1 MPSKTCRVTS
11 RANRAGQN
19 SLGCVNNNAKP
30 NSPDDALFG
39 NSADDLAD
47 DLNNDIDVPV
57 YRRDAQKPADATPP
71 AKATK
76 IDKPGEEAA
85 GEETA
90 EASAAG
96 DAKPEAPERGKASG
110 GEAKSAKTSKPAE
123 SGAAVA
129 MAAEDAPNT
138 DTGSERASTD
148 TSAYASAET
157 PVEEKPAKRDIYAVL
172 GRARP
177 QRIESRPPEQEVDL
191 SKLDSSQ
198 PAAGAGADAGAAS
211 GPSDRWGKVDD
222 ANPAE
227 RPTASTN
234 DQAFS
239 RQAKN
244 GAAPAASAGV
254 TGAAAGAADAGVTGA
269 DRGATGVGSAAG
281 AGAAA
286 GADTDRSTA
295 GAGVAGAG
303 TGAETA
309 AGAAGAGVIGAGTV
323 GAGTVSAADGSEI
336 GGADTPGSATGAVTA
351 PETAAGA
358 AGAGVV
364 GAGVAGSADTAAGA
378 DTAVDAGVT
387 GGDRD
392 AAGADR
398 DAAGAG
404 AVAEIKRGTT
414 SFGLF
419 ILRAVLGAYL
429 LVRGLQTLFA
439 FGGDPGVDVFQS
451 QLGNYNFT
459 DILAI
464 GIPVAEVVAGGL
476 LLLGL
481 VTPFGA
487 ALATVVGGFMAFHN
501 LDSFQG
507 TLWPYGLSPH
517 VQLWAALTVASIS
530 LIFLGP
536 GRISL
541 DRSRGWATRPL
552 ASAWIFFL
560 VAAAATAG
568 LWLGVGGGNPFN

>member
-1 MPSKTCRVTS
+1 MTS

-76 IDKPGEEAA
+76 IEKPGEETTAA
-85 GEETA
+85 A
-90 EASAAG
+90 E
-96 DAKPEAPERGKASG
+96 DAKHETPVQVTASEPG
-110 GEAKSAKTSKPAE
+110 AKSAKTSELTEPD
-123 SGAAVA
+123 AATDV
-129 MAAEDAPNT
+129 AAEDAPNK
-138 DTGSERASTD
+138 DTGSDGASTD
-148 TSAYASAET
+148 VPADASAET
-157 PVEEKPAKRDIYAVL
+157 LEAETPETAAPVEEKPAKRDIYAVL

-244 GAAPAASAGV
+244 GAGPAG
-254 TGAAAGAADAGVTGA
+254 TAAG
-269 DRGATGVGSAAG
+269 TGVAG

-286 GADTDRSTA
+286 GVNAA
-295 GAGVAGAG
+295 GADVSAADGSEIGGAG

-358 AGAGVV
+358 AGAG
-364 GAGVAGSADTAAGA
+364 AAG
-378 DTAVDAGVT
+378 
-387 GGDRD
+387 
-392 AAGADR
+392 
-398 DAAGAG
+398 AAGAG
-404 AVAEIKRGTT
+404 AVAGADRDRDAAAATGAEVVGADRDAASADRDAVGAGAVAEVKRGTT

>member
-1 MPSKTCRVTS
+1 MPSKTCRATS
-11 RANRAGQN
+11 RGNRAGQN

-39 NSADDLAD
+39 NSADDLTD

-57 YRRDAQKPADATPP
+57 YRRDAQKPADSTPP

-76 IDKPGEEAA
+76 IDKPGGETV
-85 GEETA
+85 GEETV
-90 EASAAG
+90 ESSAAE
-96 DAKPEAPERGKASG
+96 DAKPEPPAQLTASKPG
-110 GEAKSAKTSKPAE
+110 AKSAKTSDPVE
-123 SGAAVA
+123 SDSAAAVA
-129 MAAEDAPNT
+129 AEDGSNKG
-138 DTGSERASTD
+138 TGSDGASAD
-148 TSAYASAET
+148 PSAGASAEASGAEAPEAEA

-177 QRIESRPPEQEVDL
+177 QRIESRPPEPEVDL
-191 SKLDSSQ
+191 SKLDASQ
-198 PAAGAGADAGAAS
+198 SAAGAGVAGADSNADARANAGDTH

-227 RPTASTN
+227 QATASTN
-234 DQAFS
+234 DQAFI
-239 RQAKN
+239 RQAKI
-244 GAAPAASAGV
+244 
-254 TGAAAGAADAGVTGA
+254 
-269 DRGATGVGSAAG
+269 
-281 AGAAA
+281 

-295 GAGVAGAG
+295 GAGAAGAD
-303 TGAETA
+303 
-309 AGAAGAGVIGAGTV
+309 AGAAGAGVTGAGAAADATGAAGAA
-323 GAGTVSAADGSEI
+323 GAGTVSAADGSEF
-336 GGADTPGSATGAVTA
+336 GGTDTPGSATGAVTV
-351 PETAAGA
+351 PETAADADRDRDAAAAAGAGAAGTGAVAGADRDRDAAAAAGAEVGGADATAGA
-358 AGAGVV
+358 AGAG
-364 GAGVAGSADTAAGA
+364 
-378 DTAVDAGVT
+378 
-387 GGDRD
+387 
-392 AAGADR
+392 
-398 DAAGAG
+398 
-404 AVAEIKRGTT
+404 AEVKRGTT

-451 QLGNYNFT
+451 QLENYNFT

-487 ALATVVGGFMAFHN
+487 ALATIVGGFMAFHN

-507 TLWPYGLSPH
+507 TLWPYGLNPH
-517 VQLWAALTVASIS
+517 VQLWAALTVVSIS

-552 ASAWIFFL
+552 ASAWIFFV
-560 VAAAATAG
+560 VAAATTAG

>member
-1 MPSKTCRVTS
+1 M
-11 RANRAGQN
+11 
-19 SLGCVNNNAKP
+19 NNNAKP

-39 NSADDLAD
+39 NSADDLTD

-57 YRRDAQKPADATPP
+57 YRRDAQKPADSTPP

-76 IDKPGEEAA
+76 IDKPGGETV
-85 GEETA
+85 GEETV
-90 EASAAG
+90 ESSAAE
-96 DAKPEAPERGKASG
+96 DAKPEPPAQLTASKPG
-110 GEAKSAKTSKPAE
+110 AKSAKTSDPVE
-123 SGAAVA
+123 SDSAAAVA
-129 MAAEDAPNT
+129 AEDGSNKG
-138 DTGSERASTD
+138 TGSDGASAD
-148 TSAYASAET
+148 PSAGASAEASGAEAPEAEA

-177 QRIESRPPEQEVDL
+177 QRIESRPPEPEVDL
-191 SKLDSSQ
+191 SKLDASQ
-198 PAAGAGADAGAAS
+198 SAAGAGVAGADSNADARANAGDTH

-227 RPTASTN
+227 QATASTN
-234 DQAFS
+234 DQAFI
-239 RQAKN
+239 RQAKI
-244 GAAPAASAGV
+244 
-254 TGAAAGAADAGVTGA
+254 
-269 DRGATGVGSAAG
+269 
-281 AGAAA
+281 

-295 GAGVAGAG
+295 GAGAAGAD
-303 TGAETA
+303 
-309 AGAAGAGVIGAGTV
+309 AGAAGAGVTGAGAAADATGAAGAA
-323 GAGTVSAADGSEI
+323 GAGTVSAADGSEF
-336 GGADTPGSATGAVTA
+336 GGTDTPGSATGAVTV
-351 PETAAGA
+351 PETAADADRDRDAAAAAGAGAAGTGAVAGADRDRDAAAAAGAEVGGADATAGA
-358 AGAGVV
+358 AGAG
-364 GAGVAGSADTAAGA
+364 
-378 DTAVDAGVT
+378 
-387 GGDRD
+387 
-392 AAGADR
+392 
-398 DAAGAG
+398 
-404 AVAEIKRGTT
+404 AEVKRGTT

-451 QLGNYNFT
+451 QLENYNFT

-487 ALATVVGGFMAFHN
+487 ALATIVGGFMAFHN

-507 TLWPYGLSPH
+507 TLWPYGLNPH
-517 VQLWAALTVASIS
+517 VQLWAALTVVSIS

-552 ASAWIFFL
+552 ASAWIFFV
-560 VAAAATAG
+560 VAAATTAG

>member
-1 MPSKTCRVTS
+1 MTS
-11 RANRAGQN
+11 RTNRAGQN
-19 SLGCVNNNAKP
+19 SLGSVNNNAKP
-30 NSPDDALFG
+30 NNPDDALFG

-57 YRRDAQKPADATPP
+57 YRRDAQKPAGSATP

-76 IDKPGEEAA
+76 IEKPGEEADGKETVSEETV
-85 GEETA
+85 GEEIV
-90 EASAAG
+90 ESSAAG
-96 DAKPEAPERGKASG
+96 DAKSDVREPDKASG
-110 GEAKSAKTSKPAE
+110 VAAEQPKTS
-123 SGAAVA
+123 
-129 MAAEDAPNT
+129 APVEA
-138 DTGSERASTD
+138 DTPEAG
-148 TSAYASAET
+148 T
-157 PVEEKPAKRDIYAVL
+157 PIEEKPAKRDIYAVL

-177 QRIESRPPEQEVDL
+177 QRIESRPSEPEVDL
-191 SKLDSSQ
+191 SKLDASQ
-198 PAAGAGADAGAAS
+198 PAAGAGPAGADSNAGARVDS
-211 GPSDRWGKVDD
+211 GHTDGPSDRWGKVDD
-222 ANPAE
+222 AKPAE
-227 RPTASTN
+227 RDNAPAN

-239 RQAKN
+239 R
-244 GAAPAASAGV
+244 PATNNAG
-254 TGAAAGAADAGVTGA
+254 
-269 DRGATGVGSAAG
+269 TGVAAAG
-281 AGAAA
+281 AGAAGTGVAA
-286 GADTDRSTA
+286 GTAADADTAAD
-295 GAGVAGAG
+295 AGVAG
-303 TGAETA
+303 
-309 AGAAGAGVIGAGTV
+309 
-323 GAGTVSAADGSEI
+323 DG
-336 GGADTPGSATGAVTA
+336 
-351 PETAAGA
+351 
-358 AGAGVV
+358 
-364 GAGVAGSADTAAGA
+364 
-378 DTAVDAGVT
+378 
-387 GGDRD
+387 RD
-392 AAGADR
+392 AANGDR
-398 DAAGAG
+398 NAAAAAGTDAAG
-404 AVAEIKRGTT
+404 AVAEVKRGTT

-451 QLGNYNFT
+451 QLENYNFT

-487 ALATVVGGFMAFHN
+487 ALATIVSGFMAFHN

-507 TLWPYGLSPH
+507 TLWPYGLNPY

-552 ASAWIFFL
+552 ASAWIFFV

>member
-1 MPSKTCRVTS
+1 MPSKTCRATS
-11 RANRAGQN
+11 RGNRAGQN

-39 NSADDLAD
+39 NSADDLTD

-57 YRRDAQKPADATPP
+57 YRRDAQKPADSTPP

-76 IDKPGEEAA
+76 IDKPGGETV
-85 GEETA
+85 GEETV
-90 EASAAG
+90 ESSAAE
-96 DAKPEAPERGKASG
+96 DAKPEPPAQLTASKPG
-110 GEAKSAKTSKPAE
+110 AKSAKTSDPVE
-123 SGAAVA
+123 SDSAAAVA
-129 MAAEDAPNT
+129 AEDGSNKG
-138 DTGSERASTD
+138 TGSDGASAD
-148 TSAYASAET
+148 PSAGASAEASGAEAPEAEA

-177 QRIESRPPEQEVDL
+177 QRIESRPPEPEVDL
-191 SKLDSSQ
+191 SKLDASQ
-198 PAAGAGADAGAAS
+198 SAAGAGVAGADSNADARANAGDTH

-227 RPTASTN
+227 QATASTN
-234 DQAFS
+234 DQAFI
-239 RQAKN
+239 RQAKI
-244 GAAPAASAGV
+244 
-254 TGAAAGAADAGVTGA
+254 
-269 DRGATGVGSAAG
+269 
-281 AGAAA
+281 

-295 GAGVAGAG
+295 GAGAAGAD
-303 TGAETA
+303 
-309 AGAAGAGVIGAGTV
+309 AGAAGAGVTGAGAAADATGAAGAA
-323 GAGTVSAADGSEI
+323 GAGTVSAADGSEF
-336 GGADTPGSATGAVTA
+336 GGTDTPGSATGAVTV
-351 PETAAGA
+351 PETAADADRDRDAAAAAGAGAAGTGAVAGADRDRDAAAAAGAEVGGADAAAGA
-358 AGAGVV
+358 AGAG
-364 GAGVAGSADTAAGA
+364 
-378 DTAVDAGVT
+378 
-387 GGDRD
+387 
-392 AAGADR
+392 
-398 DAAGAG
+398 
-404 AVAEIKRGTT
+404 AEVKRGTT

-451 QLGNYNFT
+451 QLENYNFT

-487 ALATVVGGFMAFHN
+487 ALATIVGGFMAFHN

-507 TLWPYGLSPH
+507 TLWPYGLNPH
-517 VQLWAALTVASIS
+517 VQLWAALTVVSIS

-552 ASAWIFFL
+552 ASAWIFFV
-560 VAAAATAG
+560 VAAATTAG

>member
-1 MPSKTCRVTS
+1 M
-11 RANRAGQN
+11 
-19 SLGCVNNNAKP
+19 NNNAKP

-76 IDKPGEEAA
+76 IDKPGEETV

-110 GEAKSAKTSKPAE
+110 GEAKSAKTSEPTE
-123 SGAAVA
+123 SASAAAVA
-129 MAAEDAPNT
+129 AEGAPNK
-138 DTGSERASTD
+138 DTGSERASTG
-148 TSAYASAET
+148 TSADASAEIPGTEAPEAET
-157 PVEEKPAKRDIYAVL
+157 PVEQKPAKRDIYAVL

-177 QRIESRPPEQEVDL
+177 QRIESRPPEPEVDL
-191 SKLDSSQ
+191 SKLDASQ
-198 PAAGAGADAGAAS
+198 PAGARAEEGAAS
-211 GPSDRWGKVDD
+211 GASDRWGKVDD

-227 RPTASTN
+227 RPTTSTN
-234 DQAFS
+234 DQAFI

-244 GAAPAASAGV
+244 GADTDRSTAGAGSAG
-254 TGAAAGAADAGVTGA
+254 ADAGAADAGVTGA
-269 DRGATGVGSAAG
+269 DTAAGTGG
-281 AGAAA
+281 AGA
-286 GADTDRSTA
+286 
-295 GAGVAGAG
+295 
-303 TGAETA
+303 
-309 AGAAGAGVIGAGTV
+309 
-323 GAGTVSAADGSEI
+323 
-336 GGADTPGSATGAVTA
+336 
-351 PETAAGA
+351 AAGA

-364 GAGVAGSADTAAGA
+364 GAGTAAGAGTDRDEAGVAHDSEIGGAGTAAGA
-378 DTAVDAGVT
+378 DTAADAGVAGAGVT
-387 GGDRD
+387 GAGAGTDRD
-392 AAGADR
+392 AAGVAHGSEIGGAGT
-398 DAAGAG
+398 AAGADTAADAGAAGADAG
-404 AVAEIKRGTT
+404 AVAEVKRGTT

-517 VQLWAALTVASIS
+517 VQMWAALTVASIS

-568 LWLGVGGGNPFN
+568 LWIGVGGGNPFN

>member
-1 MPSKTCRVTS
+1 M
-11 RANRAGQN
+11 
-19 SLGCVNNNAKP
+19 NNNAKP

-76 IDKPGEEAA
+76 IDKPGEETV

-110 GEAKSAKTSKPAE
+110 GEAKSAKTSEPTE
-123 SGAAVA
+123 SASAAAVA
-129 MAAEDAPNT
+129 AEGAPNK
-138 DTGSERASTD
+138 DTGSERASTG
-148 TSAYASAET
+148 TSADASAEIPGTEAPEAET
-157 PVEEKPAKRDIYAVL
+157 PVEQKPAKRDIYAVL

-177 QRIESRPPEQEVDL
+177 QRIESRPPEPEVDL
-191 SKLDSSQ
+191 SKLDASQ
-198 PAAGAGADAGAAS
+198 PAGARAEEGAAS
-211 GPSDRWGKVDD
+211 GASDRWGKVDD

-227 RPTASTN
+227 RPTTSTN
-234 DQAFS
+234 DQAFI

-244 GAAPAASAGV
+244 GADTDRSTAGAGSAG
-254 TGAAAGAADAGVTGA
+254 ADAGAADAGVTGA
-269 DRGATGVGSAAG
+269 DTAAGTGG
-281 AGAAA
+281 AGA
-286 GADTDRSTA
+286 
-295 GAGVAGAG
+295 
-303 TGAETA
+303 
-309 AGAAGAGVIGAGTV
+309 
-323 GAGTVSAADGSEI
+323 
-336 GGADTPGSATGAVTA
+336 
-351 PETAAGA
+351 AAGA

-364 GAGVAGSADTAAGA
+364 GAGTAAGAGTDRDEAGVAHDSEIGGAGTAAGA
-378 DTAVDAGVT
+378 DTAADAG
-387 GGDRD
+387 
-392 AAGADR
+392 AAGAD
-398 DAAGAG
+398 AG
-404 AVAEIKRGTT
+404 AVAEVKRGTT

-517 VQLWAALTVASIS
+517 VQMWAALTVASIS

-568 LWLGVGGGNPFN
+568 LWIGVGGGNPFN

>member
-1 MPSKTCRVTS
+1 MPSKTCRATS
-11 RANRAGQN
+11 RGNRAGQN

-57 YRRDAQKPADATPP
+57 YRRDAQKPADATLP

-76 IDKPGEEAA
+76 IDKPGEETV
-85 GEETA
+85 GEETVESSVA
-90 EASAAG
+90 E
-96 DAKPEAPERGKASG
+96 DAKPEAPEREKVSE
-110 GEAKSAKTSKPAE
+110 GEVKPATKPVPAE
-123 SGAAVA
+123 SK
-129 MAAEDAPNT
+129 
-138 DTGSERASTD
+138 ASAD
-148 TSAYASAET
+148 ASAEIPGAEAPEAEA

-177 QRIESRPPEQEVDL
+177 QRIESRSPEPEVDL

-198 PAAGAGADAGAAS
+198 SAEGTRADAGAAS
-211 GPSDRWGKVDD
+211 GASDRWGKVDD

-227 RPTASTN
+227 QATASTN

-244 GAAPAASAGV
+244 GA
-254 TGAAAGAADAGVTGA
+254 
-269 DRGATGVGSAAG
+269 
-281 AGAAA
+281 
-286 GADTDRSTA
+286 DTDRSAA
-295 GAGVAGAG
+295 GAGVAGAD
-303 TGAETA
+303 AEV
-309 AGAAGAGVIGAGTV
+309 AGAGVSGAGTAADATGAA

-336 GGADTPGSATGAVTA
+336 GGTDTPGSAIGTVTA
-351 PETAAGA
+351 PETAANADRDRDAAA
-358 AGAGVV
+358 AGAGVTGAGTAGMGAVAGAEV
-364 GAGVAGSADTAAGA
+364 GDADAADAGVAGAD
-378 DTAVDAGVT
+378 
-387 GGDRD
+387 
-392 AAGADR
+392 
-398 DAAGAG
+398 AG
-404 AVAEIKRGTT
+404 AVAEVKRGTT

-451 QLGNYNFT
+451 QLENYNFT

-487 ALATVVGGFMAFHN
+487 ALATIVSGFMAFHN

-507 TLWPYGLSPH
+507 TLWPYGLNPH

-552 ASAWIFFL
+552 ASAWIFFV

>member
-1 MPSKTCRVTS
+1 M
-11 RANRAGQN
+11 
-19 SLGCVNNNAKP
+19 NNNAKP

-76 IDKPGEEAA
+76 IDKPGEEPVG
-85 GEETA
+85 GETVES
-90 EASAAG
+90 SAAE
-96 DAKPEAPERGKASG
+96 DAKPEAPERGKVSEG
-110 GEAKSAKTSKPAE
+110 DAKSARKPVPAE
-123 SGAAVA
+123 S
-129 MAAEDAPNT
+129 D
-138 DTGSERASTD
+138 
-148 TSAYASAET
+148 ASADASDES
-157 PVEEKPAKRDIYAVL
+157 PGAEAPEAEASVEEKPAKRDIYAVL

-177 QRIESRPPEQEVDL
+177 QRIESRPPEPEVDL

-198 PAAGAGADAGAAS
+198 SAAGTRADASAAS
-211 GPSDRWGKVDD
+211 GASDRWGKVDD

-227 RPTASTN
+227 QTTASTN
-234 DQAFS
+234 DQAFI

-244 GAAPAASAGV
+244 GADTDRSTAGASVAG
-254 TGAAAGAADAGVTGA
+254 ADAGAADAGVTDA
-269 DRGATGVGSAAG
+269 DTATGTGGAGAAAG
-281 AGAAA
+281 AGAGVVGAGTTA

-295 GAGVAGAG
+295 GAGAAGAD
-303 TGAETA
+303 
-309 AGAAGAGVIGAGTV
+309 AGAAG
-323 GAGTVSAADGSEI
+323 
-336 GGADTPGSATGAVTA
+336 
-351 PETAAGA
+351 
-358 AGAGVV
+358 
-364 GAGVAGSADTAAGA
+364 
-378 DTAVDAGVT
+378 
-387 GGDRD
+387 
-392 AAGADR
+392 
-398 DAAGAG
+398 AGAG
-404 AVAEIKRGTT
+404 AVAEVKRGTT

-439 FGGDPGVDVFQS
+439 FGGDPGVDIFQS
-451 QLGNYNFT
+451 QLENYNFT

-487 ALATVVGGFMAFHN
+487 ALATIVGGFMAFHN

-507 TLWPYGLSPH
+507 TLWPYGLNPH

-552 ASAWIFFL
+552 ASAWIFFV

>member
-11 RANRAGQN
+11 RTNRAGQN
-19 SLGCVNNNAKP
+19 SLECVNNNAKP

-76 IDKPGEEAA
+76 IDKPGEETV

-110 GEAKSAKTSKPAE
+110 GEAKSAKTSEPTE
-123 SGAAVA
+123 SASAAAVA
-129 MAAEDAPNT
+129 AEGAPNK
-138 DTGSERASTD
+138 DTGSERASTG
-148 TSAYASAET
+148 TSADASAEIPGTEAPEAET
-157 PVEEKPAKRDIYAVL
+157 PVEQKPAKRDIYAVL

-177 QRIESRPPEQEVDL
+177 QRIESRPPEPEVDL
-191 SKLDSSQ
+191 SKLDASQ
-198 PAAGAGADAGAAS
+198 PAGARAEEGAAS
-211 GPSDRWGKVDD
+211 GASDRWGKVDD

-227 RPTASTN
+227 RPTTSTN

-239 RQAKN
+239 RNAKT
-244 GAAPAASAGV
+244 GAGAGAGTDRDAAGV
-254 TGAAAGAADAGVTGA
+254 AHGSEIGGAGTAAGADTATGAGVADAGVTGA
-269 DRGATGVGSAAG
+269 DTAAGTGG
-281 AGAAA
+281 AGA
-286 GADTDRSTA
+286 
-295 GAGVAGAG
+295 
-303 TGAETA
+303 
-309 AGAAGAGVIGAGTV
+309 
-323 GAGTVSAADGSEI
+323 
-336 GGADTPGSATGAVTA
+336 
-351 PETAAGA
+351 AAGA

-364 GAGVAGSADTAAGA
+364 GAGTTAGA
-378 DTAVDAGVT
+378 DTDRSTAGASVAGADAGVT
-387 GGDRD
+387 GADTVAESDSAGVGHD
-392 AAGADR
+392 AADAGA
-398 DAAGAG
+398 AGAGAG
-404 AVAEIKRGTT
+404 AVAEVKRGTT

-487 ALATVVGGFMAFHN
+487 ALATIVGGFMAFHN

-507 TLWPYGLSPH
+507 TLWPYGLNPH

>member
-1 MPSKTCRVTS
+1 MTS
-11 RANRAGQN
+11 RTNRAGQN
-19 SLGCVNNNAKP
+19 TLECVNNNAKP

-57 YRRDAQKPADATPP
+57 YRRDAQKPADSTPP

-76 IDKPGEEAA
+76 IDKPGEETV
-85 GEETA
+85 GEETV
-90 EASAAG
+90 ESSAAE
-96 DAKPEAPERGKASG
+96 DAKLEAPERGKVSEG
-110 GEAKSAKTSKPAE
+110 DAKSAKKPVPAE
-123 SGAAVA
+123 S
-129 MAAEDAPNT
+129 DA
-138 DTGSERASTD
+138 
-148 TSAYASAET
+148 SADASAEIPGAEAPEAEA

-177 QRIESRPPEQEVDL
+177 QRIESRPPEPEVDL

-198 PAAGAGADAGAAS
+198 SAAGTRADASAAS
-211 GPSDRWGKVDD
+211 GASDRWGKVDD

-227 RPTASTN
+227 QATASTN
-234 DQAFS
+234 DQAFI

-244 GAAPAASAGV
+244 GVDTDRSTAGAGSAG
-254 TGAAAGAADAGVTGA
+254 ADAGAADAGVTGA
-269 DRGATGVGSAAG
+269 DTAAGTGG
-281 AGAAA
+281 AGA
-286 GADTDRSTA
+286 
-295 GAGVAGAG
+295 
-303 TGAETA
+303 
-309 AGAAGAGVIGAGTV
+309 
-323 GAGTVSAADGSEI
+323 
-336 GGADTPGSATGAVTA
+336 
-351 PETAAGA
+351 AAGA

-364 GAGVAGSADTAAGA
+364 GAGTTAGA
-378 DTAVDAGVT
+378 DTDRSTAGASVAGADAGAADAGVAGAGTDRSTAGASVAGADAGVT
-387 GGDRD
+387 GADTVAESDSAGVGHD
-392 AAGADR
+392 AADAG
-398 DAAGAG
+398 AAGAG
-404 AVAEIKRGTT
+404 AGAGAEVKRGTT

-439 FGGDPGVDVFQS
+439 FGGDPGVDVFQT
-451 QLGNYNFT
+451 QLENYNFT

-487 ALATVVGGFMAFHN
+487 ALATIVGGFMAFHN

-507 TLWPYGLSPH
+507 TLWPYGLNPH

-552 ASAWIFFL
+552 ASAWIFFV

>member
-1 MPSKTCRVTS
+1 MASKTCRATS
-11 RANRAGQN
+11 RGNRAGQN

-76 IDKPGEEAA
+76 IDKPGEETVG
-85 GEETA
+85 GETVESSVA
-90 EASAAG
+90 E
-96 DAKPEAPERGKASG
+96 DAKPEAPERGKVSE
-110 GEAKSAKTSKPAE
+110 GEAKSARKPVPAE
-123 SGAAVA
+123 S
-129 MAAEDAPNT
+129 DA
-138 DTGSERASTD
+138 
-148 TSAYASAET
+148 SADASAEI
-157 PVEEKPAKRDIYAVL
+157 PGAEAPEAEASVEEKPAKRDIYAVL

-177 QRIESRPPEQEVDL
+177 QRIESRPPEPEVDL

-198 PAAGAGADAGAAS
+198 SAAGTRADASAAS
-211 GPSDRWGKVDD
+211 GASDRWGKVDD

-227 RPTASTN
+227 QATASTN
-234 DQAFS
+234 DQAFI

-244 GAAPAASAGV
+244 GADTDRSTAGAGSAGADAGAADAGV
-254 TGAAAGAADAGVTGA
+254 TDADTAAGTGGAGAAAGAGAGMVGAGTTAGADTDRSTAGAGAAGADAGAADAGVTDADTDRSTAGASVAGAAAGAADAGVTGA
-269 DRGATGVGSAAG
+269 
-281 AGAAA
+281 
-286 GADTDRSTA
+286 
-295 GAGVAGAG
+295 G
-303 TGAETA
+303 T
-309 AGAAGAGVIGAGTV
+309 
-323 GAGTVSAADGSEI
+323 
-336 GGADTPGSATGAVTA
+336 
-351 PETAAGA
+351 
-358 AGAGVV
+358 
-364 GAGVAGSADTAAGA
+364 
-378 DTAVDAGVT
+378 
-387 GGDRD
+387 
-392 AAGADR
+392 
-398 DAAGAG
+398 G
-404 AVAEIKRGTT
+404 AVAEVKRGTT

-439 FGGDPGVDVFQS
+439 FGGDPGVDIFQS
-451 QLGNYNFT
+451 QLENYNFT

-487 ALATVVGGFMAFHN
+487 ALATIVGGFMAFHN

-507 TLWPYGLSPH
+507 TLWPYGLNPH

-552 ASAWIFFL
+552 ASAWIFFV

>member
-76 IDKPGEEAA
+76 IEKPGEEAA

-110 GEAKSAKTSKPAE
+110 GEAKSAKTSEPAE

-129 MAAEDAPNT
+129 MAAEGAPNT

-148 TSAYASAET
+148 TSADASAKT

-239 RQAKN
+239 RQAKS

-295 GAGVAGAG
+295 GAGVAGA
-303 TGAETA
+303 
-309 AGAAGAGVIGAGTV
+309 
-323 GAGTVSAADGSEI
+323 SDGSEI

-404 AVAEIKRGTT
+404 AVAEVKRGTT

>member
-1 MPSKTCRVTS
+1 M
-11 RANRAGQN
+11 
-19 SLGCVNNNAKP
+19 NNNAKP

-76 IDKPGEEAA
+76 IDKS
-85 GEETA
+85 GEETVG
-90 EASAAG
+90 EETVESSAAE
-96 DAKPEAPERGKASG
+96 DAKLEAPERGKASG
-110 GEAKSAKTSKPAE
+110 GEAKSAKTSEPTE
-123 SGAAVA
+123 SASAAAVA
-129 MAAEDAPNT
+129 AEGAPNK
-138 DTGSERASTD
+138 DTGSERASTG
-148 TSAYASAET
+148 TSADASAEIPGTEAPEAET
-157 PVEEKPAKRDIYAVL
+157 PVEQKPAKRDIYAVL

-177 QRIESRPPEQEVDL
+177 QRIESRPPEPEVDL

-198 PAAGAGADAGAAS
+198 PAGARAEEGAAS
-211 GPSDRWGKVDD
+211 GASDRWGKVDD

-227 RPTASTN
+227 RPTTSTN

-239 RQAKN
+239 RNAK
-244 GAAPAASAGV
+244 
-254 TGAAAGAADAGVTGA
+254 TG
-269 DRGATGVGSAAG
+269 AG
-281 AGAAA
+281 AGA
-286 GADTDRSTA
+286 GTDRDA
-295 GAGVAGAG
+295 AGVAH
-303 TGAETA
+303 
-309 AGAAGAGVIGAGTV
+309 
-323 GAGTVSAADGSEI
+323 DSEI
-336 GGADTPGSATGAVTA
+336 GGAG
-351 PETAAGA
+351 
-358 AGAGVV
+358 
-364 GAGVAGSADTAAGA
+364 TAAGA
-378 DTAVDAGVT
+378 DTAADAGVAGAGVT
-387 GGDRD
+387 GAGAGTDRD
-392 AAGADR
+392 AAGVAHDSEIGGAGTAAGADTAA
-398 DAAGAG
+398 DAGAAGAGAG
-404 AVAEIKRGTT
+404 AVAEVKRGTT

-517 VQLWAALTVASIS
+517 VQMWAALTVASIS

>member
-1 MPSKTCRVTS
+1 MTS

-19 SLGCVNNNAKP
+19 SLECVNNNAKP

-76 IDKPGEEAA
+76 IDKPGEETV

-110 GEAKSAKTSKPAE
+110 GEAKSAKTSEPTE
-123 SGAAVA
+123 SASAAAVA
-129 MAAEDAPNT
+129 AEGAPNK
-138 DTGSERASTD
+138 DTGSERASTG
-148 TSAYASAET
+148 TSADASAEIPGTEAPEAET
-157 PVEEKPAKRDIYAVL
+157 PVEQKPAKRDIYAVL

-177 QRIESRPPEQEVDL
+177 QRIESRPPEPEVDL
-191 SKLDSSQ
+191 SKLDASQ
-198 PAAGAGADAGAAS
+198 PAGARAEEGAAS
-211 GPSDRWGKVDD
+211 GASDRWGKVDD

-227 RPTASTN
+227 RPTTSTN

-239 RQAKN
+239 RNAKT
-244 GAAPAASAGV
+244 GAGAGAGTDRDAAGV
-254 TGAAAGAADAGVTGA
+254 AHDSEIGGAGTAAGADTAADAGVTDA
-269 DRGATGVGSAAG
+269 DTATGTGGAGAAAG
-281 AGAAA
+281 AGAAVVGAGTTA

-295 GAGVAGAG
+295 GASVAGA
-303 TGAETA
+303 
-309 AGAAGAGVIGAGTV
+309 
-323 GAGTVSAADGSEI
+323 
-336 GGADTPGSATGAVTA
+336 
-351 PETAAGA
+351 
-358 AGAGVV
+358 
-364 GAGVAGSADTAAGA
+364 
-378 DTAVDAGVT
+378 DAGVT
-387 GGDRD
+387 GADTVAESDSAGAGHD
-392 AAGADR
+392 AADAGA
-398 DAAGAG
+398 AGAGAG
-404 AVAEIKRGTT
+404 AVAEVKRGTT

-517 VQLWAALTVASIS
+517 VQMWAALTVASIS

>member
-1 MPSKTCRVTS
+1 M
-11 RANRAGQN
+11 
-19 SLGCVNNNAKP
+19 NNNAKP

-57 YRRDAQKPADATPP
+57 YRRDAQKPADSTPP

-76 IDKPGEEAA
+76 IDKPGEETAA
-85 GEETA
+85 
-90 EASAAG
+90 AAG
-96 DAKPEAPERGKASG
+96 DAKPEPPVQVTASKPG
-110 GEAKSAKTSKPAE
+110 AKSAKTSDPVE
-123 SGAAVA
+123 SDSAATV
-129 MAAEDAPNT
+129 AAEDGSNK
-138 DTGSERASTD
+138 DTGSDGASAD
-148 TSAYASAET
+148 PSAGASAEASGAEA
-157 PVEEKPAKRDIYAVL
+157 PAEKKPAKRDIYAVL

-177 QRIESRPPEQEVDL
+177 QRIESGPPEPEVDL

-198 PAAGAGADAGAAS
+198 SAAGTRADASAAS
-211 GPSDRWGKVDD
+211 GASDRWGKVDD

-227 RPTASTN
+227 QATASTN
-234 DQAFS
+234 DQAFI

-244 GAAPAASAGV
+244 
-254 TGAAAGAADAGVTGA
+254 
-269 DRGATGVGSAAG
+269 
-281 AGAAA
+281 

-295 GAGVAGAG
+295 GASVAGADAGVAGAG
-303 TGAETA
+303 VTG
-309 AGAAGAGVIGAGTV
+309 AGAAADATGAA

-336 GGADTPGSATGAVTA
+336 GGTDTPGSTTGAVTA
-351 PETAAGA
+351 PETAAN
-358 AGAGVV
+358 
-364 GAGVAGSADTAAGA
+364 ADR
-378 DTAVDAGVT
+378 
-387 GGDRD
+387 DRD
-392 AAGADR
+392 AAA
-398 DAAGAG
+398 AAGVG
-404 AVAEIKRGTT
+404 AEVKRGTT

-451 QLGNYNFT
+451 QLENYNFT
-459 DILAI
+459 DILAV

-487 ALATVVGGFMAFHN
+487 ALATIVGGFMAFHN

-507 TLWPYGLSPH
+507 TLWPYGLNPH

-552 ASAWIFFL
+552 ASAWIFFV

>member
-1 MPSKTCRVTS
+1 MTS
-11 RANRAGQN
+11 RTNRAGQN
-19 SLGCVNNNAKP
+19 TLECVNNNAKP

-76 IDKPGEEAA
+76 IDKPGEETVG
-85 GEETA
+85 GETVES
-90 EASAAG
+90 SAAE
-96 DAKPEAPERGKASG
+96 DAKPEAPERGKVSEG
-110 GEAKSAKTSKPAE
+110 DAKSARKPVPAE
-123 SGAAVA
+123 S
-129 MAAEDAPNT
+129 DA
-138 DTGSERASTD
+138 
-148 TSAYASAET
+148 SADASAEI
-157 PVEEKPAKRDIYAVL
+157 PGAEAPEAEASVEEKPAKRDIYAVL

-177 QRIESRPPEQEVDL
+177 QRIESRPPEPEVDL

-198 PAAGAGADAGAAS
+198 SAAGTRADASAAS
-211 GPSDRWGKVDD
+211 GASDRWGKVDD

-227 RPTASTN
+227 QATASTN
-234 DQAFS
+234 DQAFI

-244 GAAPAASAGV
+244 GADTDRSTAGASVAGADAGAADAGV
-254 TGAAAGAADAGVTGA
+254 TDADTATGTGGAGAAAGAGAAVVGAGTTAGADTDRSTAGASVAGAAAGAADAGVTGA
-269 DRGATGVGSAAG
+269 
-281 AGAAA
+281 
-286 GADTDRSTA
+286 
-295 GAGVAGAG
+295 G
-303 TGAETA
+303 T
-309 AGAAGAGVIGAGTV
+309 
-323 GAGTVSAADGSEI
+323 
-336 GGADTPGSATGAVTA
+336 
-351 PETAAGA
+351 
-358 AGAGVV
+358 
-364 GAGVAGSADTAAGA
+364 
-378 DTAVDAGVT
+378 
-387 GGDRD
+387 
-392 AAGADR
+392 
-398 DAAGAG
+398 G
-404 AVAEIKRGTT
+404 AVAEVKRGTT

-439 FGGDPGVDVFQS
+439 FGGDPGVDIFQS
-451 QLGNYNFT
+451 QLENYNFT

-487 ALATVVGGFMAFHN
+487 ALATIVGGFMAFHN

-507 TLWPYGLSPH
+507 TLWPYGLNPH

-552 ASAWIFFL
+552 ASAWIFFV

>member
-19 SLGCVNNNAKP
+19 SLECVNNNAKP

-76 IDKPGEEAA
+76 IDKPGEETV

-110 GEAKSAKTSKPAE
+110 GEAKSAKTSEPTE
-123 SGAAVA
+123 SASAAAVA
-129 MAAEDAPNT
+129 AEGAPNK
-138 DTGSERASTD
+138 DTGSERASTG
-148 TSAYASAET
+148 TSADASAEIPGTEAPEAET
-157 PVEEKPAKRDIYAVL
+157 PVEQKPAKRDIYAVL

-177 QRIESRPPEQEVDL
+177 QRIESRPPEPEVDL
-191 SKLDSSQ
+191 SKLDASQ
-198 PAAGAGADAGAAS
+198 PAGARAEEGAAS
-211 GPSDRWGKVDD
+211 GASDRWGKVDD

-227 RPTASTN
+227 RPTTSTN

-239 RQAKN
+239 RNAKT
-244 GAAPAASAGV
+244 GAGAGAGTDRDAAGV
-254 TGAAAGAADAGVTGA
+254 AHDSEIGGAGTAAGADTAADAGVTDA
-269 DRGATGVGSAAG
+269 DTATGTGGAGAAAG
-281 AGAAA
+281 AGAAVVGAGTTA

-295 GAGVAGAG
+295 GASVAGA
-303 TGAETA
+303 
-309 AGAAGAGVIGAGTV
+309 
-323 GAGTVSAADGSEI
+323 
-336 GGADTPGSATGAVTA
+336 
-351 PETAAGA
+351 
-358 AGAGVV
+358 
-364 GAGVAGSADTAAGA
+364 
-378 DTAVDAGVT
+378 DAGVT
-387 GGDRD
+387 GADTVAESDSAGAGHD
-392 AAGADR
+392 AADAGA
-398 DAAGAG
+398 AGAGAG
-404 AVAEIKRGTT
+404 AVAEVKRGTT

-517 VQLWAALTVASIS
+517 VQMWAALTVASIS

>member
-1 MPSKTCRVTS
+1 MPSKTCRATS
-11 RANRAGQN
+11 RGNRAGQN

-39 NSADDLAD
+39 NSADDLTD

-57 YRRDAQKPADATPP
+57 YRRDAQKPADSTPP

-76 IDKPGEEAA
+76 IDKPGGETV
-85 GEETA
+85 GEETV
-90 EASAAG
+90 ESSAAE
-96 DAKPEAPERGKASG
+96 DAKPEPPAQLTASKPG
-110 GEAKSAKTSKPAE
+110 AKSAKTSDPVE
-123 SGAAVA
+123 SDSAAAVA
-129 MAAEDAPNT
+129 AEDGSNKG
-138 DTGSERASTD
+138 TGSDGASAD
-148 TSAYASAET
+148 PSAGASAEASGAEAPEAEA

-177 QRIESRPPEQEVDL
+177 QRIESRPPEPEVDL
-191 SKLDSSQ
+191 SKLDASQ
-198 PAAGAGADAGAAS
+198 SAAGAGVAGADSNADARANAGDTH

-227 RPTASTN
+227 QATASTN
-234 DQAFS
+234 DQAFI
-239 RQAKN
+239 RQAKI
-244 GAAPAASAGV
+244 
-254 TGAAAGAADAGVTGA
+254 
-269 DRGATGVGSAAG
+269 
-281 AGAAA
+281 

-295 GAGVAGAG
+295 GAGAAGAD
-303 TGAETA
+303 
-309 AGAAGAGVIGAGTV
+309 AGAAGAGVTGAGAAADATGAAGAA
-323 GAGTVSAADGSEI
+323 GAGTVSAADGSEF
-336 GGADTPGSATGAVTA
+336 GGTDTPGSATGAVTV
-351 PETAAGA
+351 PETAADADRDRDAAAA
-358 AGAGVV
+358 AGAG
-364 GAGVAGSADTAAGA
+364 AAG
-378 DTAVDAGVT
+378 TGAV
-387 GGDRD
+387 
-392 AAGADR
+392 AGADR
-398 DAAGAG
+398 DRDAAAAAGAEVGG
-404 AVAEIKRGTT
+404 ADAAAGATGAGAEVKRGTT

-451 QLGNYNFT
+451 QLENYNFT

-487 ALATVVGGFMAFHN
+487 ALATIVGGFMAFHN

-507 TLWPYGLSPH
+507 TLWPYGLNSH
-517 VQLWAALTVASIS
+517 VQLWAALTVVSIS

-552 ASAWIFFL
+552 ASAWIFFV
-560 VAAAATAG
+560 VAAATTAG

>member
-1 MPSKTCRVTS
+1 M
-11 RANRAGQN
+11 
-19 SLGCVNNNAKP
+19 NNNAKP

-76 IDKPGEEAA
+76 IDKPGEETVG
-85 GEETA
+85 GETVESSVA
-90 EASAAG
+90 E
-96 DAKPEAPERGKASG
+96 DAKPEAPERGKVSE
-110 GEAKSAKTSKPAE
+110 GEAKSARKPVPAE
-123 SGAAVA
+123 S
-129 MAAEDAPNT
+129 DA
-138 DTGSERASTD
+138 
-148 TSAYASAET
+148 SADASAEI
-157 PVEEKPAKRDIYAVL
+157 PGAEAPEAEASVEEKPAKRDIYAVL

-177 QRIESRPPEQEVDL
+177 QRIESRPPEPEVDL

-198 PAAGAGADAGAAS
+198 SAAGTRADASAAS
-211 GPSDRWGKVDD
+211 GASDRWGKVDD

-227 RPTASTN
+227 QATASTN
-234 DQAFS
+234 DQAFI

-244 GAAPAASAGV
+244 GADTDRSTAGAGSAGADAGAADAGV
-254 TGAAAGAADAGVTGA
+254 TDADTAAGTGGAGAAAGAGAGMVGAGTTAGADTDRSTAGAGAAGADAGAADAGVTDADTDRSTAGASVAGAAAGAADAGVTGA
-269 DRGATGVGSAAG
+269 
-281 AGAAA
+281 
-286 GADTDRSTA
+286 
-295 GAGVAGAG
+295 G
-303 TGAETA
+303 T
-309 AGAAGAGVIGAGTV
+309 
-323 GAGTVSAADGSEI
+323 
-336 GGADTPGSATGAVTA
+336 
-351 PETAAGA
+351 
-358 AGAGVV
+358 
-364 GAGVAGSADTAAGA
+364 
-378 DTAVDAGVT
+378 
-387 GGDRD
+387 
-392 AAGADR
+392 
-398 DAAGAG
+398 G
-404 AVAEIKRGTT
+404 AVAEVKRGTT

-439 FGGDPGVDVFQS
+439 FGGDPGVDIFQS
-451 QLGNYNFT
+451 QLENYNFT

-487 ALATVVGGFMAFHN
+487 ALATIVGGFMAFHN

-507 TLWPYGLSPH
+507 TLWPYGLNPH

-552 ASAWIFFL
+552 ASAWIFFV

>member
-1 MPSKTCRVTS
+1 MPSKTCRATS
-11 RANRAGQN
+11 RGNRAGQN

-57 YRRDAQKPADATPP
+57 YRRDAQKPADSTPP

-76 IDKPGEEAA
+76 IDKPGGETV
-85 GEETA
+85 GEETV
-90 EASAAG
+90 ESSAAE
-96 DAKPEAPERGKASG
+96 DAKPEPPAQLTASKPG
-110 GEAKSAKTSKPAE
+110 AKSAKTSDPVE
-123 SGAAVA
+123 SDSAAAVA
-129 MAAEDAPNT
+129 AEDGSNKG
-138 DTGSERASTD
+138 TGSDGASAD
-148 TSAYASAET
+148 PSAGASAEASGAEA
-157 PVEEKPAKRDIYAVL
+157 PAEEKPAKRDIYAVL

-177 QRIESRPPEQEVDL
+177 QRIESRPPEPEVDL
-191 SKLDSSQ
+191 SKLDASQ
-198 PAAGAGADAGAAS
+198 SAAGAGVAGADSNADVRANAGDAH

-227 RPTASTN
+227 QATASTN
-234 DQAFS
+234 DQAFI
-239 RQAKN
+239 RQAKI
-244 GAAPAASAGV
+244 
-254 TGAAAGAADAGVTGA
+254 
-269 DRGATGVGSAAG
+269 
-281 AGAAA
+281 

-295 GAGVAGAG
+295 GAGAAGAD
-303 TGAETA
+303 
-309 AGAAGAGVIGAGTV
+309 AGAAGAGVTGAGAAADATGAAGAA
-323 GAGTVSAADGSEI
+323 GAGTVSAADGSEF
-336 GGADTPGSATGAVTA
+336 GGTDTPGSATGAVTV
-351 PETAAGA
+351 PETAADADRDRDAAAAAGAGAAGTGAVAGADRDRDAAAAAGAEVGGADATAGA
-358 AGAGVV
+358 AGAG
-364 GAGVAGSADTAAGA
+364 
-378 DTAVDAGVT
+378 
-387 GGDRD
+387 
-392 AAGADR
+392 
-398 DAAGAG
+398 
-404 AVAEIKRGTT
+404 AEVKRGTT

-451 QLGNYNFT
+451 QLENYNFT

-487 ALATVVGGFMAFHN
+487 ALATIVGGFMAFHN

-507 TLWPYGLSPH
+507 TLWPYGLNPH
-517 VQLWAALTVASIS
+517 VQLWAALTVVSIS

-552 ASAWIFFL
+552 ASAWIFFV
-560 VAAAATAG
+560 VAAATTAG

>member
-19 SLGCVNNNAKP
+19 SLECVNNNAKP

-76 IDKPGEEAA
+76 IDKPGEETV
-85 GEETA
+85 GEETV
-90 EASAAG
+90 ESSAAE
-96 DAKPEAPERGKASG
+96 DAKLEAPERGKASG
-110 GEAKSAKTSKPAE
+110 GEAKSAKTSEPTE
-123 SGAAVA
+123 SASAAAVA
-129 MAAEDAPNT
+129 AEGAPNK
-138 DTGSERASTD
+138 DTGSERASTG
-148 TSAYASAET
+148 TSADASAEIPGTEAPEAET
-157 PVEEKPAKRDIYAVL
+157 PVEQKPAKRDIYAVL

-177 QRIESRPPEQEVDL
+177 QRIESRPPEPEVDL

-198 PAAGAGADAGAAS
+198 SAAGTRADASAAS
-211 GPSDRWGKVDD
+211 GASDRWGKVDD

-227 RPTASTN
+227 RPTTSTN

-239 RQAKN
+239 RNAKT
-244 GAAPAASAGV
+244 GAGAGAGTDRDAAGVAHGSEIGGAGTAAGADTATGAGVAGAGV
-254 TGAAAGAADAGVTGA
+254 TGAGTAAGAGTDRSTAGASVAGADAGVTGA
-269 DRGATGVGSAAG
+269 DTVAESDSAG
-281 AGAAA
+281 AGHDAA
-286 GADTDRSTA
+286 D
-295 GAGVAGAG
+295 
-303 TGAETA
+303 
-309 AGAAGAGVIGAGTV
+309 AGAAG
-323 GAGTVSAADGSEI
+323 
-336 GGADTPGSATGAVTA
+336 
-351 PETAAGA
+351 
-358 AGAGVV
+358 
-364 GAGVAGSADTAAGA
+364 
-378 DTAVDAGVT
+378 
-387 GGDRD
+387 
-392 AAGADR
+392 
-398 DAAGAG
+398 AGAG
-404 AVAEIKRGTT
+404 AVAEVKRGTT

-517 VQLWAALTVASIS
+517 VQMWAALTVASIS

>member
-1 MPSKTCRVTS
+1 MT
-11 RANRAGQN
+11 
-19 SLGCVNNNAKP
+19 
-30 NSPDDALFG
+30 
-39 NSADDLAD
+39 
-47 DLNNDIDVPV
+47 
-57 YRRDAQKPADATPP
+57 
-71 AKATK
+71 
-76 IDKPGEEAA
+76 
-85 GEETA
+85 
-90 EASAAG
+90 
-96 DAKPEAPERGKASG
+96 
-110 GEAKSAKTSKPAE
+110 
-123 SGAAVA
+123 
-129 MAAEDAPNT
+129 
-138 DTGSERASTD
+138 
-148 TSAYASAET
+148 
-157 PVEEKPAKRDIYAVL
+157 
-172 GRARP
+172 
-177 QRIESRPPEQEVDL
+177 
-191 SKLDSSQ
+191 
-198 PAAGAGADAGAAS
+198 
-211 GPSDRWGKVDD
+211 
-222 ANPAE
+222 
-227 RPTASTN
+227 
-234 DQAFS
+234 
-239 RQAKN
+239 
-244 GAAPAASAGV
+244 
-254 TGAAAGAADAGVTGA
+254 
-269 DRGATGVGSAAG
+269 G
-281 AGAAA
+281 AGAA
-286 GADTDRSTA
+286 
-295 GAGVAGAG
+295 
-303 TGAETA
+303 
-309 AGAAGAGVIGAGTV
+309 
-323 GAGTVSAADGSEI
+323 GS
-336 GGADTPGSATGAVTA
+336 
-351 PETAAGA
+351 
-358 AGAGVV
+358 
-364 GAGVAGSADTAAGA
+364 A

-387 GGDRD
+387 GVDHD
-392 AAGADR
+392 AVSADR

-404 AVAEIKRGTT
+404 AVAEVKRGTT

-552 ASAWIFFL
+552 ASAWIFFV

>member
-1 MPSKTCRVTS
+1 M
-11 RANRAGQN
+11 
-19 SLGCVNNNAKP
+19 NNNAKP

-57 YRRDAQKPADATPP
+57 YRRDAQKPTDATPP

-76 IDKPGEEAA
+76 IDKPGEETA

-110 GEAKSAKTSKPAE
+110 GGAKSAKTSEPAE
-123 SGAAVA
+123 SDAAAAVT
-129 MAAEDAPNT
+129 AESAPNKN
-138 DTGSERASTD
+138 TGSERASTD
-148 TSAYASAET
+148 TSAEASAEIPGTEAPEAET

-177 QRIESRPPEQEVDL
+177 QRIESRPPEPEVDL
-191 SKLDSSQ
+191 SKLDASQ
-198 PAAGAGADAGAAS
+198 PAGAGADVGAAN
-211 GPSDRWGKVDD
+211 GASDRWGKVDD

-227 RPTASTN
+227 RPTTSTN
-234 DQAFS
+234 DQAFI

-244 GAAPAASAGV
+244 GATPAASAGV
-254 TGAAAGAADAGVTGA
+254 TGAAAGAG
-269 DRGATGVGSAAG
+269 AAG
-281 AGAAA
+281 T
-286 GADTDRSTA
+286 TDGSENGNA
-295 GAGVAGAG
+295 
-303 TGAETA
+303 A
-309 AGAAGAGVIGAGTV
+309 AGAAGAGVAGA
-323 GAGTVSAADGSEI
+323 SDGSEI
-336 GGADTPGSATGAVTA
+336 GGAGAA
-351 PETAAGA
+351 GGADTAAGA
-358 AGAGVV
+358 ASAGVV
-364 GAGVAGSADTAAGA
+364 GAGAAGSA

-387 GGDRD
+387 GVDHD
-392 AAGADR
+392 AVSADR

-404 AVAEIKRGTT
+404 AGAEVKRGTT

-517 VQLWAALTVASIS
+517 IQLWAALTVASIS

-552 ASAWIFFL
+552 ASAWIFFV

>member
-1 MPSKTCRVTS
+1 MASKTCRATS
-11 RANRAGQN
+11 RGNRAGQN

-76 IDKPGEEAA
+76 IDKPGEEPVG
-85 GEETA
+85 GETVES
-90 EASAAG
+90 SAAE
-96 DAKPEAPERGKASG
+96 DAKPEAPERGKVSEG
-110 GEAKSAKTSKPAE
+110 DAKSARKPVPAE
-123 SGAAVA
+123 S
-129 MAAEDAPNT
+129 DA
-138 DTGSERASTD
+138 
-148 TSAYASAET
+148 SADASAEI
-157 PVEEKPAKRDIYAVL
+157 PGAEAPEAEASVEEKPAKRDIYAVL

-177 QRIESRPPEQEVDL
+177 QRIESRPPEPEVDL

-198 PAAGAGADAGAAS
+198 SAAGTRADASAAS
-211 GPSDRWGKVDD
+211 GASDRWGKVDD

-227 RPTASTN
+227 QATASTN
-234 DQAFS
+234 DQAFI

-244 GAAPAASAGV
+244 GADTDRSAAGAGIA
-254 TGAAAGAADAGVTGA
+254 GADAGAADAGVTDA
-269 DRGATGVGSAAG
+269 DTATGTGGAGAAAGAAG
-281 AGAAA
+281 AGVVGAGTTA

-295 GAGVAGAG
+295 GAGAAGAD
-303 TGAETA
+303 
-309 AGAAGAGVIGAGTV
+309 AGAAGA
-323 GAGTVSAADGSEI
+323 S
-336 GGADTPGSATGAVTA
+336 
-351 PETAAGA
+351 
-358 AGAGVV
+358 
-364 GAGVAGSADTAAGA
+364 
-378 DTAVDAGVT
+378 
-387 GGDRD
+387 
-392 AAGADR
+392 
-398 DAAGAG
+398 
-404 AVAEIKRGTT
+404 AVAEVKRGTT

-439 FGGDPGVDVFQS
+439 FGGDPGVDVFQT
-451 QLGNYNFT
+451 QLENYNFT

-487 ALATVVGGFMAFHN
+487 ALATIVGGFMAFHN

-507 TLWPYGLSPH
+507 TLWPYGLNPH

-552 ASAWIFFL
+552 ASAWIFFV

>member
-19 SLGCVNNNAKP
+19 SLECVNNNAKP

-76 IDKPGEEAA
+76 IDKPGEETV

-110 GEAKSAKTSKPAE
+110 GEAKSAKTSAPTE
-123 SGAAVA
+123 SASAAAVA
-129 MAAEDAPNT
+129 AEGAPNK
-138 DTGSERASTD
+138 DTGSERASTG
-148 TSAYASAET
+148 TSADASAEIPGTEAPEAET
-157 PVEEKPAKRDIYAVL
+157 PVEQKPAKRDIYAVL

-177 QRIESRPPEQEVDL
+177 QRIESRPPEPEVDL
-191 SKLDSSQ
+191 SKLDSPQS
-198 PAAGAGADAGAAS
+198 AAGTRADASAAS
-211 GPSDRWGKVDD
+211 GASDRWGKVDD

-227 RPTASTN
+227 QATASTN
-234 DQAFS
+234 DQAFI

-244 GAAPAASAGV
+244 GADTDRSTAGAGSAG
-254 TGAAAGAADAGVTGA
+254 ADAGAADAGVTGA
-269 DRGATGVGSAAG
+269 DTAAGTGG
-281 AGAAA
+281 AGA
-286 GADTDRSTA
+286 
-295 GAGVAGAG
+295 
-303 TGAETA
+303 
-309 AGAAGAGVIGAGTV
+309 
-323 GAGTVSAADGSEI
+323 
-336 GGADTPGSATGAVTA
+336 
-351 PETAAGA
+351 AAGA

-364 GAGVAGSADTAAGA
+364 GAGTTAGA
-378 DTAVDAGVT
+378 DTDRSTAGASVAGADAGVT
-387 GGDRD
+387 GADTVAESDSAGAGHD
-392 AAGADR
+392 AADAGA
-398 DAAGAG
+398 AGAGAG
-404 AVAEIKRGTT
+404 AVAEVKRGTT

-517 VQLWAALTVASIS
+517 VQMWAALTVASIS

>member
-11 RANRAGQN
+11 RTNRAGQN
-19 SLGCVNNNAKP
+19 TLECVNNNAKP

-57 YRRDAQKPADATPP
+57 YRRDAQKPADATLP

-76 IDKPGEEAA
+76 IDKPGD
-85 GEETA
+85 ETA
-90 EASAAG
+90 AAAG
-96 DAKPEAPERGKASG
+96 DAKPEPPERGKVSEG
-110 GEAKSAKTSKPAE
+110 DAKSAKKPEPAE
-123 SGAAVA
+123 S
-129 MAAEDAPNT
+129 DA
-138 DTGSERASTD
+138 
-148 TSAYASAET
+148 SADASAENPGAEAPEAEA

-177 QRIESRPPEQEVDL
+177 QRIESRPPEPEVDL

-198 PAAGAGADAGAAS
+198 SAAGTRADASAAS
-211 GPSDRWGKVDD
+211 GASDRWGKVDD

-227 RPTASTN
+227 RDT
-234 DQAFS
+234 AFS

-244 GAAPAASAGV
+244 
-254 TGAAAGAADAGVTGA
+254 
-269 DRGATGVGSAAG
+269 
-281 AGAAA
+281 

-295 GAGVAGAG
+295 GAGVAGAD
-303 TGAETA
+303 AEV
-309 AGAAGAGVIGAGTV
+309 AGAGVTGAGAAADATGAV
-323 GAGTVSAADGSEI
+323 GAAGTGTVSAADGSEI
-336 GGADTPGSATGAVTA
+336 GNTDTPGSATGAVTA
-351 PETAAGA
+351 PETAVNADRDRDAAA
-358 AGAGVV
+358 AGAGVTGAGTAGMGAV
-364 GAGVAGSADTAAGA
+364 AGAEVGDADAAGAGVAGAD
-378 DTAVDAGVT
+378 
-387 GGDRD
+387 
-392 AAGADR
+392 
-398 DAAGAG
+398 AG
-404 AVAEIKRGTT
+404 AVAEVKRGTT

-419 ILRAVLGAYL
+419 ILRVVLGAYL

-451 QLGNYNFT
+451 QLENYNFT
-459 DILAI
+459 DILAV

-481 VTPFGA
+481 LTPFGA
-487 ALATVVGGFMAFHN
+487 ALATIVGGFMAFHN

-507 TLWPYGLSPH
+507 TLWPYGLNPH

-552 ASAWIFFL
+552 ASAWIFFV

>member
-1 MPSKTCRVTS
+1 MTS
-11 RANRAGQN
+11 RTNRAGQN
-19 SLGCVNNNAKP
+19 TLECVNNNAKP

-57 YRRDAQKPADATPP
+57 YRRDAQKPADSTPP

-76 IDKPGEEAA
+76 IDKPGEETV
-85 GEETA
+85 GEETV
-90 EASAAG
+90 ESSAAE
-96 DAKPEAPERGKASG
+96 DAKLEAPERGKVSEG
-110 GEAKSAKTSKPAE
+110 DAKSAKKPVPAE
-123 SGAAVA
+123 S
-129 MAAEDAPNT
+129 DA
-138 DTGSERASTD
+138 
-148 TSAYASAET
+148 SADASAEIPGAEA

-177 QRIESRPPEQEVDL
+177 QRIESRPPEPEVDL

-198 PAAGAGADAGAAS
+198 SAAGTRADASAAS
-211 GPSDRWGKVDD
+211 GASDRWGKVDD

-227 RPTASTN
+227 QATASTN
-234 DQAFS
+234 DQAFI

-244 GAAPAASAGV
+244 GVDTDRSTAGAGSAG
-254 TGAAAGAADAGVTGA
+254 ADAGAADAGVTGA
-269 DRGATGVGSAAG
+269 DTAAGTGG
-281 AGAAA
+281 AGA
-286 GADTDRSTA
+286 
-295 GAGVAGAG
+295 
-303 TGAETA
+303 
-309 AGAAGAGVIGAGTV
+309 
-323 GAGTVSAADGSEI
+323 
-336 GGADTPGSATGAVTA
+336 
-351 PETAAGA
+351 AAGA

-364 GAGVAGSADTAAGA
+364 GAGTTAGA
-378 DTAVDAGVT
+378 DTDRSTAGASVAGADAGVT
-387 GGDRD
+387 GADTVAESDSAGVGHD
-392 AAGADR
+392 AADAG
-398 DAAGAG
+398 AAGAG
-404 AVAEIKRGTT
+404 AGAGAEVKRGTT

-439 FGGDPGVDVFQS
+439 FGGDPGVDVFQT
-451 QLGNYNFT
+451 QLENYNFT

-487 ALATVVGGFMAFHN
+487 ALATIVGGFMAFHN

-507 TLWPYGLSPH
+507 TLWPYGLNPH

-552 ASAWIFFL
+552 ASAWIFFV

>member
-1 MPSKTCRVTS
+1 MPSKTCRATS
-11 RANRAGQN
+11 RGNRAGQN

-57 YRRDAQKPADATPP
+57 YRRDAQKPTDATPP

-76 IDKPGEEAA
+76 IDKPGEETA

-110 GEAKSAKTSKPAE
+110 GGAKSAKTSEPAE
-123 SGAAVA
+123 SDAAAAVTV
-129 MAAEDAPNT
+129 EGAPNK

-148 TSAYASAET
+148 TSAEASAEIPGTEAPEAET

-177 QRIESRPPEQEVDL
+177 QRIESRPPEPEVDL

-198 PAAGAGADAGAAS
+198 PAGAGADVGAAN
-211 GPSDRWGKVDD
+211 GASDRWGKVDD

-227 RPTASTN
+227 RPTTSTN
-234 DQAFS
+234 DQAFI

-244 GAAPAASAGV
+244 GATPAASAGV
-254 TGAAAGAADAGVTGA
+254 TGAAAGAG
-269 DRGATGVGSAAG
+269 AAG
-281 AGAAA
+281 T
-286 GADTDRSTA
+286 TDGSENGNA
-295 GAGVAGAG
+295 
-303 TGAETA
+303 A
-309 AGAAGAGVIGAGTV
+309 AGAAGAGVAGT
-323 GAGTVSAADGSEI
+323 SDGSEI
-336 GGADTPGSATGAVTA
+336 GGAGAA
-351 PETAAGA
+351 GGADTAAGA
-358 AGAGVV
+358 ASAGVV
-364 GAGVAGSADTAAGA
+364 GAGAGAGSGVTGAGAAGSADTAAGT

-387 GGDRD
+387 GVDHD
-392 AAGADR
+392 AVSADR

-404 AVAEIKRGTT
+404 AVAEVKRGTT

-459 DILAI
+459 AILAI

-552 ASAWIFFL
+552 ASAWIFFV

>member
-1 MPSKTCRVTS
+1 MTS
-11 RANRAGQN
+11 RTNRAGQN
-19 SLGCVNNNAKP
+19 TLECVNNNAKP

-76 IDKPGEEAA
+76 IDKPGEETVG
-85 GEETA
+85 GETVES
-90 EASAAG
+90 SAAE
-96 DAKPEAPERGKASG
+96 DAKPEAPERGKVSE
-110 GEAKSAKTSKPAE
+110 GEAKSARKPEPAE
-123 SGAAVA
+123 S
-129 MAAEDAPNT
+129 DA
-138 DTGSERASTD
+138 
-148 TSAYASAET
+148 SADASAEI
-157 PVEEKPAKRDIYAVL
+157 PGAEAPEAEASVEEKPAKRDIYAVL

-177 QRIESRPPEQEVDL
+177 QRIESRPPEPEVDL

-198 PAAGAGADAGAAS
+198 SAAGTRADASAAS
-211 GPSDRWGKVDD
+211 GASDRWGKVDD

-227 RPTASTN
+227 QATASTN
-234 DQAFS
+234 DQAFI

-244 GAAPAASAGV
+244 GADTDRSTAGAGSAGADAGAADAGV
-254 TGAAAGAADAGVTGA
+254 TDADTAAGTGGAGAAAGAGAGVVGAGTTAGADTDRSTAGASVAGAAAGAADAGVTGA
-269 DRGATGVGSAAG
+269 
-281 AGAAA
+281 
-286 GADTDRSTA
+286 
-295 GAGVAGAG
+295 G
-303 TGAETA
+303 T
-309 AGAAGAGVIGAGTV
+309 
-323 GAGTVSAADGSEI
+323 
-336 GGADTPGSATGAVTA
+336 
-351 PETAAGA
+351 
-358 AGAGVV
+358 
-364 GAGVAGSADTAAGA
+364 
-378 DTAVDAGVT
+378 
-387 GGDRD
+387 
-392 AAGADR
+392 
-398 DAAGAG
+398 G
-404 AVAEIKRGTT
+404 AVAEVKRGTT

-439 FGGDPGVDVFQS
+439 FGGDPGVDIFQS
-451 QLGNYNFT
+451 QLENYNFT

-487 ALATVVGGFMAFHN
+487 ALATIVGGFMAFHN

-507 TLWPYGLSPH
+507 TLWPYGLNPH

-552 ASAWIFFL
+552 ASAWIFFV